1 MKKRLLFLLLSAFVQ
16 AKLSAQD
23 LGNLGNQKPINFTG
37 SIQARSIFYNVSGIS
52 ARRQPFN
59 YYLTGSPTVSLYGID
74 VPISFTL
81 SKSDKSFSQPFNQF
95 GMSPT
100 YKWITIHAGYR
111 NVSFSPYT
119 LGGHTMLG
127 AGIELN
133 PGKLRAGFM
142 YGRLNRATTIDTTTQ
157 ALVPYS
163 FSRKGYAAKLGYGTS
178 NNFFE
183 LSYLSAQD
191 DSTTKPVLP
200 DQRLNYISPA
210 KNNVL
215 GYTARFSFFKHF
227 TFETDGAGSIYT
239 NDITSKIHLEKGKS
253 ELLDRVSNIFRINGT
268 TEIYTA
274 LSAGLGYRAKNYGL
288 KVNYKRI
295 DPDFQTMGAY
305 YFSSDLENWTF
316 NPSAVLLNGKI
327 RFNGSLGFQHDNLK
341 EQKRAQNR
349 RVIGSANAGVDFT
362 KSFSVDVIYTNFSDN
377 QKAQTVYFAD
387 SLKIVQTTRTTTV
400 MPRYIIINPDVIH
413 IISAS
418 VSVNSLND
426 FNTYY
431 SADAVSRNIKT
442 SQYFL
447 NYNITFPKRQVSG
460 FVSFSNTKLTGQGMN
475 NTYSS
480 ASLGGNLT
488 SLKQRL
494 QTGLSSTFTSTKDA
508 GGSDAFIINASGNV
522 IYRVTAKQL
531 IGFNFFLTNNKAKRS
546 GLLSQPNFT
555 ETRGELTYTLN
566 F

>member
-1 MKKRLLFLLLSAFVQ
+1 MKKCLLFLLLSAFAQ

-23 LGNLGNQKPINFTG
+23 LGNLGSQKPINFTG

-52 ARRQPFN
+52 ARRQPFT
-59 YYLTGSPTVSLYGID
+59 YYLTGSPTVSFYGID
-74 VPISFTL
+74 IPVSFTL
-81 SKSDKSFSQPFNQF
+81 SKADRSFSQPFNQY

-100 YKWITIHAGYR
+100 YKWITLHAGYR
-111 NVSFSPYT
+111 NVVFSPYT

-163 FSRKGYAAKLGYGTS
+163 FSRKGYAAKLGYGS
-178 NNFFE
+178 SSNFFE
-183 LSYLSAQD
+183 FSYLSAQD

-200 DQRLNYISPA
+200 NERLNYISPA

-215 GYTARFSFFKHF
+215 GYTARFSFLKHF
-227 TFETDGAGSIYT
+227 TFESDGAGSIYT
-239 NDITSKIHLEKGKS
+239 NDITSTIQLEKGKS
-253 ELLDRVSNIFRINGT
+253 ELLDRVRNIFKINGT

-274 LSAGLGYRAKNYGL
+274 LSAGLGYKAKNYGL
-288 KVNYKRI
+288 KINYRRI

-316 NPSAVLLNGKI
+316 NPSAVLLKGKI

-341 EQKRAQNR
+341 QQKRAQNS

-362 KSFSVDVIYTNFSDN
+362 KSFSVDVVYTNFSDN
-377 QKAQTVYFAD
+377 QKAQTVFFAD

-400 MPRYIIINPDVIH
+400 MPRYMIIRPDIIH

-431 SADAVSRNIKT
+431 SADAVSRSIKT

-447 NYNITFPKRQVSG
+447 NYNITFPKRQLSG
-460 FVSFSNTKLTGQGMN
+460 FISFSNTKLTGQGMN

-480 ASLGGNLT
+480 ASLGGNIS

-494 QTGLSSTFTSTKDA
+494 QTGLSSTFTTTKDA
-508 GGSDAFIINASGNV
+508 GGGDAFIINGSGNV

-531 IGFNFFLTNNKAKRS
+531 VGFNFFLTNNKAKRA
-546 GLLSQPNFT
+546 GLQSQPNFT